1 MEEQDYKPSTES
13 MQSLVGE
20 IKGCALVGLSARN
33 NALKG
38 QPDHSPGQAKRHP
51 GNKKSGQPPPCKGKS
66 VFPSLAIVNLCCTI
80 NHTNLYFD
88 TKL

>member
-51 GNKKSGQPPPCKGKS
+51 GN
-66 VFPSLAIVNLCCTI
+66 
-80 NHTNLYFD
+80 
-88 TKL
+88 